1 MSTSLNHQFLLA
13 TTALLVLF
21 ACAYEAA
28 LRWPDHPTQPPAA
41 APTVEATAPV
51 ATPTR
56 GAPTARKPH
65 ATAEAEH
72 IGWRVVRTPVQ
83 RPSLHVHRYV
93 GTIGGRPATA
103 ELHWYSPDSVW
114 GRFYLHRREPDYDLS
129 GHQTPSGSLV
139 LSVLPNSTPSMEAG
153 EWRLLGR
160 PGGPVLNALWQQDH
174 QRRRIVL
181 RESYDGAVRYGV
193 RTVWY
198 TDGARGSLVYD
209 FLFLPVP
216 ATVARRLRPQLN
228 PSPKARLEQ
237 LVAERDSL
245 SATQGH
251 ICVRLNDYGLFS
263 YQRDYDC
270 TSTEADAVCGD
281 GLSSFL
287 FDLVR
292 GQPITVE
299 SQLRPGYEKSLRPLL
314 ARHLSDELVD
324 ICFSK
329 ALLLKIR
336 PDAGLCL
343 TWNGLE
349 AAYEGPVKC
358 GIMSIAVPYREL
370 RPLVRP
376 GTPLAR
382 MLAARGL

>member
-1 MSTSLNHQFLLA
+1 M
-13 TTALLVLF
+13 
-21 ACAYEAA
+21 
-28 LRWPDHPTQPPAA
+28 
-41 APTVEATAPV
+41 
-51 ATPTR
+51 
-56 GAPTARKPH
+56 ARKPRV
-65 ATAEAEH
+65 TAEAER
-72 IGWRVVRTPVQ
+72 IGWQVVRTPVQ

-103 ELHWYSPDSVW
+103 ELQWYSPDSVW
-114 GRFYLHRREPDYDLS
+114 GRFYLHQREPDYDLS
-129 GHQTPSGSLV
+129 GHHTPSGSLV
-139 LSVLPNSTPSMEAG
+139 LRVLPNSLDAALAG
-153 EWRLLGR
+153 EWRLVGR

-181 RESYDGAVRYGV
+181 RESYDGAVHYGV
-193 RTVWY
+193 RTVLY
-198 TDGARGSLVYD
+198 TDGARGSLLYD

-216 ATVARRLRPQLN
+216 ATVAWRLRPQLN

-245 SATQGH
+245 AATQVH
-251 ICVRLNDYGLFS
+251 MCVRLNDYGLFS

-270 TSTEADAVCGD
+270 TSTEADGVCGD

-292 GQPITVE
+292 GQPLTVE
-299 SQLRPGYEKSLRPLL
+299 SQLRPGYERSLRAMLV
-314 ARHLSDELVD
+314 RHLPADLVD
-324 ICFSK
+324 ICLSK
-329 ALLLKIR
+329 NLLLTTK
-336 PDAGLCL
+336 PDAGMCL

-358 GIMSIAVPYREL
+358 GIVSITVPYREL